1 MRRSEIRETI
11 FRLLFMKQF
20 NSRQAMDEQISVYL
34 DDLRSGVVEEKYSSA
49 VTAEDE
55 AYIRDKLGKIMD
67 RLPEIDDLLNHTARG
82 WKTTHMGSADL
93 SALRLAVY
101 EIRYDPDIPDGVAI
115 NEAVELAK
123 RYGEDNS
130 GAFVNGILGEIVRRK
145 PEAAEDGK
153 AGDAADKA
161 DTENG
166 KASDTADK
174 ADTENGKAGAAADKA
189 DGGKD
194 AGDADGGK
202 Q

>member
-20 NSRQAMDEQISVYL
+20 NSREDMEEQVSVYL
-34 DDLRSGVVEEKYSSA
+34 DNLRSGVVEEKYSGA
-49 VTAEDE
+49 VTAQDE

-101 EIRYDPDIPDGVAI
+101 EIRYDPDIPEGVAI

-130 GAFVNGILGEIVRRK
+130 GAFVNGILGEIVRK
-145 PEAAEDGK
+145 TQASDGK
-153 AGDAADKA
+153 VDEAKSADAA
-161 DTENG
+161 
-166 KASDTADK
+166 SDNEKTI
-174 ADTENGKAGAAADKA
+174 AAADDGAKA
-189 DGGKD
+189 DAAAGKTD
-194 AGDADGGK
+194 AAAEGDS

>member
-20 NSRQAMDEQISVYL
+20 NSREDMEEQVSVYL
-34 DDLRSGVVEEKYSSA
+34 DNLRSGVVEEKYSAS

-82 WKTTHMGSADL
+82 WKTNHMGSADL
-93 SALRLAVY
+93 SVLRLAVY
-101 EIRYDPDIPDGVAI
+101 EIRYDPDIPEGVAI

-130 GAFVNGILGEIVRRK
+130 GAFVNGILGEIVRK
-145 PEAAEDGK
+145 
-153 AGDAADKA
+153 
-161 DTENG
+161 TQ
-166 KASDTADK
+166 
-174 ADTENGKAGAAADKA
+174 AAADNKENGAKSDAVAPEEAKTATLEIEKA
-189 DGGKD
+189 DAATTKD
-194 AGDADGGK
+194 EKAASEEGDT

>member
-20 NSRQAMDEQISVYL
+20 NSREDMEEQVSVYL
-34 DDLRSGVVEEKYSSA
+34 DNLRSGVVEEKYSGA
-49 VTAEDE
+49 VTAQDE

-101 EIRYDPDIPDGVAI
+101 EIRYDPDIPEGVAI

-130 GAFVNGILGEIVRRK
+130 GAFVNGILGEIVRK
-145 PEAAEDGK
+145 TQASDGK
-153 AGDAADKA
+153 VDEAKSADAA
-161 DTENG
+161 
-166 KASDTADK
+166 SDNEKTI
-174 ADTENGKAGAAADKA
+174 AAADDGAKA
-189 DGGKD
+189 DAAAGKTD
-194 AGDADGGK
+194 ASAEGDS